1 VAFSFEFFV
10 AQRYLK
16 AKRRQAAISVITAI
30 SIAGVA
36 AGVMALVVAIGINNG
51 FRGTLQRNLLGATA
65 HVTLTERGSSEGISA
80 WRELSQKLAALPGV
94 SEASPALYE
103 KVFLNAGGNSAG
115 AVIKGLDMNSP
126 RLAKDLIPFVK
137 QGSWKALQ
145 GDGAAEAV
153 PALLIGTK
161 LAESLGLRVGNYV
174 QVINPLGELTPF
186 GPRPSYHRMRIVGSV
201 ETGFYDVDANFAFMS
216 LPALQSMM
224 SLGDVVNAIELKM
237 ANIEAAPELADQAQK
252 LAGSR
257 FSTTHWMEQ
266 NKQLLGALKMERVV
280 SIITIGLIQMI
291 AALNIFITLVMM
303 VMEKQRDIAILLS
316 MGARVQQIRNIFIC
330 QGVLIG
336 GVGTVI
342 GLFLG
347 YGISYVADHYRL
359 IQLSEEIYSI
369 PYVPFA
375 PNPMDALWITALAM
389 GISLLATLY
398 PAASATRVAPAESLR
413 YE

>member
-36 AGVMALVVAIGINNG
+36 AGVMALVLAIGINNG
-51 FRGTLQRNLLGATA
+51 FRSTLQRNLLGATA
-65 HVTLTERGSSEGISA
+65 HVTLTERGSSEGISN
-80 WRELSQKLAALPGV
+80 WRDLSQKLAALEGV
-94 SEASPALYE
+94 TEASPALYE
-103 KVFLNAGGNSAG
+103 KVFLNAGGNSSG
-115 AVIKGLDMNSP
+115 AVIKGLDLKSP

-137 QGSWKALQ
+137 QGSWQSL
-145 GDGAAEAV
+145 DAAGEEV
-153 PALLIGTK
+153 PTLLLGSK
-161 LAESLGLRVGNYV
+161 LAESLGLRVGNYL

-186 GPRPSYHRMRIVGSV
+186 GPRPSYHRMRVVGFI

-216 LPALQSMM
+216 LPALQKMM
-224 SLGDVVNAIELKM
+224 TLSDVVNAIELKM
-237 ANIEAAPELADQAQK
+237 ANIEGAPDLAERVQK
-252 LAGSR
+252 LAGNR
-257 FSTTHWMEQ
+257 YSTTHWMEQ
-266 NKQLLGALKMERVV
+266 NRQLLGALKMERVV

-342 GLFLG
+342 GLVLG
-347 YGISYVADHYRL
+347 YGISYIADHYKL
-359 IQLSEEIYSI
+359 IALSEEIYSI

-375 PNPMDALWITALAM
+375 PNPMDALWISALALS
-389 GISLLATLY
+389 ISLLATLY

>member
-1 VAFSFEFFV
+1 MAFSFEFFV

-30 SIAGVA
+30 SIGGVA
-36 AGVMALVVAIGINNG
+36 AGVMALVLAIGINNG
-51 FRGTLQRNLLGATA
+51 FRTTLQRNLLGATA
-65 HVTLTERGSSEGISA
+65 HVTLTERGSSEGIGE
-80 WRELSQKLAALPGV
+80 WRQLSQRLAALPGV

-103 KVFLNAGGNSAG
+103 KVFLNAGGNSSG
-115 AVIKGLDMNSP
+115 AVIKGLDLKSP

-137 QGSWKALQ
+137 QGSWQAL
-145 GDGAAEAV
+145 DGLGEET
-153 PALLIGTK
+153 PTLLLGTK
-161 LAESLGLRVGNYV
+161 MAESLGLRVGNYV
-174 QVINPLGELTPF
+174 QVINPLGELTPL
-186 GPRPSYHRMRIVGSV
+186 GPRPSYHRMRIVGTI

-216 LPALQSMM
+216 LPALQRMM

-237 ANIEAAPELADQAQK
+237 ANLEAAPDLAAAAQA
-252 LAGSR
+252 LAGNK

-266 NKQLLGALKMERVV
+266 NRQLLGALKMERIV

-291 AALNIFITLVMM
+291 AALNIFITLIMM

-316 MGARVQQIRNIFIC
+316 MGARVQQIRRIFIY
-330 QGVLIG
+330 QGLLIG
-336 GVGTVI
+336 GVGTAI

-347 YGISYVADHYRL
+347 YSISWAADHYKL
-359 IQLSEEIYSI
+359 IALSEEIYSI

-375 PNPMDALWITALAM
+375 PNPMDAIWISALAM
-389 GISLLATLY
+389 TISLLATLY
-398 PAASATRVAPAESLR
+398 PATSATKVAPAESLR